1 MRARLE
7 FREEDGTDSPLLRIL
22 EYNHEG
28 QREAPDWE
36 RQYHYAATSGPLR
49 SRMPSGTR
57 TNRRALL
64 KQHVDVGAA
73 EPDGTTALHWAAH

>member
-28 QREAPDWE
+28 QQEAPDWE
-36 RQYHYAATSGPLR
+36 RHIIMARLAGPLR

-64 KQHVDVGAA
+64 KQHVDVRAV
-73 EPDGTTALHWAAH
+73 EPDGTTALH